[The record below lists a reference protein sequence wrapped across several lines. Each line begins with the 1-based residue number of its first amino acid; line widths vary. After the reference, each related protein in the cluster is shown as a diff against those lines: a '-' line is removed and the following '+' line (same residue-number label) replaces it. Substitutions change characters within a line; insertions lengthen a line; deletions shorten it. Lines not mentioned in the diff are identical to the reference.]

1 MQNKKKLS
9 MPRLMLVCLVVVAV
23 GVSYFYRDN
32 IVVVSKI
39 EKTKKTEKTAA
50 ESNPWFAPYV
60 DATLTPQYEFEKID
74 GNVVL
79 SFVVAKNK
87 NSAVPS
93 WGGAYSLDQAS
104 DDLDIDRRIA
114 RLRQKGG
121 EVIVSFGGLSNSE
134 LAITTTDVGKIKNAY
149 AKVVKRYDLNTID
162 VDLEEEGLRNKHAAK
177 LRGEALAKLQQERK
191 KDKKELAI
199 WVTLPVTPQGLTEDG
214 TDAVTT
220 LLRAGVDL
228 AGVNI
233 MTMDYGGSRNS
244 ELSMADNSIN
254 ALKKTHRQLKIIYQ
268 KQGVNLSDKALWRKL
283 GATPMIGQND
293 IQGEVFGLEDAAKLN
308 QFAVENGLGRLSMW
322 SANRDRKSS
331 ENSVGIQSVSNF
343 YSGVKQNNQEF
354 ATILKQNMNG
364 SVSSDAKRTT
374 KSDVTDI
381 DLNKPDDPKTS
392 PYEIWNESTTYLKGT
407 RVVWKHNVYR
417 AKWWTK
423 GDAPDAPILD
433 ENTIPWELVGPVLP
447 GEKPL
452 PKVSLPKG
460 TYQEWEEGAVYG
472 AGDRVMVNGIPYEAK
487 WWNKDENPEKPL
499 ANDDAAPWEQL
510 TQDEIKK
517 VLKEI
522 RK

>member
-9 MPRLMLVCLVVVAV
+9 MPRLLLVCLVVVAV
-23 GVSYFYRDN
+23 GASYFYRDN
-32 IVVVSKI
+32 IVVVGKI
-39 EKTKKTEKTAA
+39 EKTEKTEV
-50 ESNPWFAPYV
+50 ESNPWFASYV

-79 SFVVAKNK
+79 SFIVAENK

-104 DDLDIDRRIA
+104 EDLDIDRRIA

-121 EVIVSFGGLSNSE
+121 EVIVSFGGLLNSE

-149 AKVVKRYDLNTID
+149 AEVVKRYDLNTID
-162 VDLEEEGLRNKHAAK
+162 VDLEQEGLTNKHAAK

-220 LLRAGVDL
+220 LLKAGVDL

-233 MTMDYGGSRNS
+233 MTMNYGESRDTA
-244 ELSMADNSIN
+244 LSMADNSIN

-268 KQGVNLSDKALWRKL
+268 KQGVNLSDEALWRKL

-293 IQGEVFGLEDAAKLN
+293 IQGEVFDLEDAAKLN
-308 QFAVENGLGRLSMW
+308 KFAIENGLGRLSMW

-331 ENSVGIQSVSNF
+331 ENSVEQS
-343 YSGVKQNNQEF
+343 NQEF

-364 SVSSDAKRTT
+364 SVSGDAKRTT
-374 KSDVTDI
+374 KSDVTKI

-407 RVVWKHNVYR
+407 RVVWRHNVYR

-460 TYQEWEEGAVYG
+460 TYLEWEEGKVYG
-472 AGDRVMVNGIPYEAK
+472 AGDRVMFDGIPYEAK
-487 WWNKDENPEKPL
+487 WWNKDENPEKPF

-517 VLKEI
+517 VLQEIKE
-522 RK
+522 